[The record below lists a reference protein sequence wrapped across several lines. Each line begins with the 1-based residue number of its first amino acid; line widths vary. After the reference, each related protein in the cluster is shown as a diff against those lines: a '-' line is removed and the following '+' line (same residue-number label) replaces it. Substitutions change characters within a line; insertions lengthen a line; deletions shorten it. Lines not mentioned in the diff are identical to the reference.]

1 MNIDHERCSENLGA
15 YLRGELHADTHRA
28 VAAHLAGC
36 EECELELRG
45 LTALTAEPASPDSLT
60 DDERVALHRSLAA
73 ARSVSA
79 KTIAPARR
87 SPWARV
93 APVLGAAALV
103 VLGVFA
109 LTRVDFQ
116 GGDDEGDAAGADRAL
131 EEQAELPDTEVEV
144 GGPDIA
150 SGEPKAL
157 SDASA
162 EAEGGGQAASAEE
175 FGSVDESRTAAFQG
189 AAAVAARFDP
199 DAGSFDA
206 DDLRRYAANQAPFTL
221 FPLSYRA
228 SDADAPLSRS
238 YLESLAGAAPRIDDG
253 TLLRSCGEQVLQQ
266 DIPILPVYGA
276 FGKLDGRDV
285 LVLGFVYARNGEL
298 DRFRVWVWPRGDC
311 DIPVLT
317 QDGNIRY

>member
-1 MNIDHERCSENLGA
+1 MNIDHERCSESLGA
-15 YLRGELHADTHRA
+15 YLRDELDADTRRA
-28 VAAHLAGC
+28 VATHLAGC

-45 LTALTAEPASPDSLT
+45 LTALTAEPAAPDSLT

-73 ARSVSA
+73 SRSISA

-93 APVLGAAALV
+93 APALGAAALI

-109 LTRVDFQ
+109 LVRLDLQ

-131 EEQAELPDTEVEV
+131 EEQAEPLPATEVEV

-150 SGEPKAL
+150 SNQPKAL
-157 SDASA
+157 SDAA
-162 EAEGGGQAASAEE
+162 GEAAAGGAAPAEE
-175 FGSVDESRTAAFQG
+175 FGSVDESRTAASRG
-189 AAAVAARFDP
+189 AVAARFDP

-206 DDLRRYAANQAPFTL
+206 DDLRRYAANQSPFTV

-253 TLLRSCGEQVLQQ
+253 TLLRSCSEQVLQQ

>member
-1 MNIDHERCSENLGA
+1 
-15 YLRGELHADTHRA
+15 
-28 VAAHLAGC
+28 
-36 EECELELRG
+36 
-45 LTALTAEPASPDSLT
+45 
-60 DDERVALHRSLAA
+60 
-73 ARSVSA
+73 
-79 KTIAPARR
+79 
-87 SPWARV
+87 
-93 APVLGAAALV
+93 LGAAALI

-109 LTRVDFQ
+109 LVRLDLQ

-131 EEQAELPDTEVEV
+131 EEQAEPLPATEVEV

-150 SGEPKAL
+150 SNQPKAL

-162 EAEGGGQAASAEE
+162 GAEGGGQAASAEE
-175 FGSVDESRTAAFQG
+175 FESADESRAAAVRG
-189 AAAVAARFDP
+189 AVAARFDP

-206 DDLRRYAANQAPFTL
+206 DDLRRYAANQSPFTL

-228 SDADAPLSRS
+228 ADAEVPLGRS
-238 YLESLAGAAPRIDDG
+238 YLDSLAGAAPRIDDG

-285 LVLGFVYARNGEL
+285 LVLGFVYARNDAL